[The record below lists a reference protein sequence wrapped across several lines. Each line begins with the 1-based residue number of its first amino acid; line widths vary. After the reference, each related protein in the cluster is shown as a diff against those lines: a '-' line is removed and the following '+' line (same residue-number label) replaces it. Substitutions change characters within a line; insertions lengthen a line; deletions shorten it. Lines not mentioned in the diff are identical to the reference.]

1 MPAARR
7 TPRSSSRVSWWPR
20 CKARKSAAWLRRKVA
35 LSSPNLNAISANGLR
50 RKPVFE
56 RRYAKELRC
65 AERNADEIGP
75 GFAMLEAIG
84 QHAERESL
92 GVGNRLI
99 ARGAIGQD
107 ALEVGDLGDP
117 AAILFA
123 VDFDGEVHADW
134 GEGLVAGRASDA
146 LPQSSKEV
154 LLSAE
159 RLLYSI
165 SKRRTL
171 HSMLRL
177 LSPDGRRTPHPAT
190 P

>member
-1 MPAARR
+1 M
-7 TPRSSSRVSWWPR
+7 
-20 CKARKSAAWLRRKVA
+20 
-35 LSSPNLNAISANGLR
+35 NAISANGLR

-146 LPQSSKEV
+146 LSQSSKEV

-159 RLLYSI
+159 R
-165 SKRRTL
+165 RAQL
-171 HSMLRL
+171 HAAFLKARASAPLVLHFKEANCDDYLNTR
-177 LSPDGRRTPHPAT
+177 P
-190 P
+190 